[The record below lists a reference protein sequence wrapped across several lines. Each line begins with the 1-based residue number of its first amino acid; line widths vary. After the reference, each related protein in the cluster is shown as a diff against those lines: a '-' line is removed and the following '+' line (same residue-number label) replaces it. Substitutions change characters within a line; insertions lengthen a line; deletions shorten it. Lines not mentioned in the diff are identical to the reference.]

1 MKIRPYQSTDESAV
15 IDLWMRCGLVA
26 PQNNPRTDI
35 QRMVAVAPDWFLVGT
50 LDADVIASVM
60 VAYDGHR
67 GWVHYLAVDPRCQKA
82 GYGRQI
88 MDQAEGLLRGVGC
101 PKINLQVRTTNQ
113 QVIEFYQRIGFSL
126 DDVLSM
132 GKRLVIDE
140 PFIPANSTD
149 QQPCAY

>member
-15 IDLWMRCGLVA
+15 IDLWMLCGLVA
-26 PQNNPRTDI
+26 PQNNPQTDI
-35 QRMVAVAPDWFLVGT
+35 QRMIAVAPDWFLVGT
-50 LDADVIASVM
+50 LDAEVIATVM

-67 GWVHYLAVDPRCQKA
+67 GWVHYLAVAPRCQKA
-82 GYGRQI
+82 GYGRRI
-88 MDQAEGLLRGVGC
+88 MDHAEALLRELGC
-101 PKINLQVRTTNQ
+101 PKINLQVRTSNR

-140 PFIPANSTD
+140 PFDPANPTNN
-149 QQPCAY
+149 QPCAH